1 MSHFD
6 NQPPY
11 VPTYPPAL
19 GSQKLMELEAD
30 NSYLKYL
37 TRKSQDKSANL
48 WKKNVTKWNTREV

>member
-6 NQPPY
+6 NHPPY

-19 GSQKLMELEAD
+19 GSQKLMELE
-30 NSYLKYL
+30 
-37 TRKSQDKSANL
+37 SANL

>member
-6 NQPPY
+6 NQTPY
-11 VPTYPPAL
+11 VPTW
-19 GSQKLMELEAD
+19 KLTTRTL
-30 NSYLKYL
+30 NIY